1 LSTQPNTLPS
11 WKQEVNQR
19 LAAHK
24 NKKGATP
31 ATDTRETVQGG
42 ASSRAAEAA
51 ARVAA
56 RYAKAPS
63 YSEMQAAETRV
74 AVRAAEIATQ
84 VALQAQA
91 AAETAL
97 AEMHAAVVEQPS
109 RGPAV
114 VETFAA
120 PARKQV
126 QEPVPEPVR
135 VARSP
140 VEEPSRLVAEPE
152 PVQPPAATVAEPDLF
167 FAPSLAEGQSF
178 GIRWEPDMPVR
189 PVERKSAPSR
199 RQEEFELSAE
209 DWWTPAEVRATLRN
223 EPIEV
228 EAQST
233 HANLIE
239 FPRELVATRKIRPRL
254 AEVACGAVDEAEG
267 QLSIF
272 EVDPRS
278 VSIEVAPQEAM
289 QEYSA
294 SEISGAEWS
303 GIELDA
309 EVSEDKTPSRDA
321 VRAAEGPFLAPVGSR
336 MMATVVDGALIAATF
351 FAAAFVAMSHMQNPP
366 VPKAAEQMGVVGIV
380 LTGLVYYAFFFSLAI
395 CTPGMKYAGIGL
407 CTFDN
412 ESPTR
417 AQLRRRLGAMVLSLL
432 PVGLGLVW
440 AVFDDDHLSWHDRI
454 SQTYLRKV

>member
-1 LSTQPNTLPS
+1 
-11 WKQEVNQR
+11 
-19 LAAHK
+19 
-24 NKKGATP
+24 
-31 ATDTRETVQGG
+31 
-42 ASSRAAEAA
+42 
-51 ARVAA
+51 
-56 RYAKAPS
+56 
-63 YSEMQAAETRV
+63 
-74 AVRAAEIATQ
+74 
-84 VALQAQA
+84 
-91 AAETAL
+91 
-97 AEMHAAVVEQPS
+97 
-109 RGPAV
+109 
-114 VETFAA
+114 
-120 PARKQV
+120 V

-254 AEVACGAVDEAEG
+254 AEVACGAVDDAED

-278 VSIEVAPQEAM
+278 VSTEVAPQEAM

-309 EVSEDKTPSRDA
+309 QVSEDKTPSRDA
-321 VRAAEGPFLAPVGSR
+321 VRAADGPFLAPVGSR

-366 VPKAAEQMGVVGIV
+366 VAKAAEQMGVVGIV